1 MKVIAGI
8 LAILMI
14 VFCVLM
20 VIGTVRHIGEGLIG
34 GIRHAMDDIID
45 WIAGIF
51 GIRKGFADVYY
62 PMANQNIT
70 WNDGR
75 SW

>member
-8 LAILMI
+8 LAILLI
-14 VFCVLM
+14 AFCVFM

-34 GIRHAMDDIID
+34 GIRHAWYDITD

-51 GIRKGFADVYY
+51 KIRTGFADVYY

-70 WNDGR
+70 WNTGR